1 MEYSNKFKE
10 ITGFNLDDIQ
20 SGKLLKDILH
30 IDNMSSDEIGHLK
43 DVMQQAIKEQEQ
55 IIK

>member
-30 IDNMSSDEIGHLK
+30 IDNMSSDEINHLK
-43 DVMQQAIKEQEQ
+43 DVMQQVIKEQEQ